1 MRSRHVLPNL
11 RTAIVGSGAIGLY
24 YGGKLAHFGRDV
36 HFLLRSD
43 YDAVRKRGL
52 RLRSKKENIHVP
64 KVQAY
69 RSTQEIG
76 VCGLV
81 IVAVKTTS
89 NAGLLSL
96 IPPLLGE
103 QTMILTLQNGLGNE
117 DFLAG
122 HFGAERVLGGLCY
135 ISLNRTAPG
144 VVERLDAGRLTI
156 GEYRGHP
163 QPRTHDVAWEFKRC
177 GVVCNVA
184 DDLTLERW
192 RKLVWNIPFNG
203 LSVVAGGLDTAAI
216 LADDRLRQLTVE
228 LMDETIAIANAC
240 GHRLPTAVALDLMR
254 RTKAMDAYRPSTL
267 LDYEAG
273 RPLEIESIWGETL
286 RHAQAAGVA
295 VPRLEMLCL
304 LLRSLDQRRRK

>member
-1 MRSRHVLPNL
+1 MKHTLPNF
-11 RTAIVGSGAIGLY
+11 RIAIVGSGAIGLY

-43 YDAVRKRGL
+43 YDVVRKRGL
-52 RLRSKKENIHVP
+52 HLRSKKERIHVP

-76 VCGLV
+76 VCDLV

-89 NAGLLSL
+89 NPELPPL
-96 IPPLLGE
+96 ISPLLGE

-122 HFGAERVLGGLCY
+122 HFGAERILGGLCY
-135 ISLNRTAPG
+135 VSLNRTGPG

-156 GEYRGHP
+156 GEYRDYP

-177 GVVCNVA
+177 GVVCSVA

-203 LSVVAGGLDTAAI
+203 LSIVAGGLDTVAI
-216 LADDRLRQLTVE
+216 LADDGLQQLTVE

-240 GHRLPTAVALDLMR
+240 GHQLPTAVAFDLMR
-254 RTKAMDAYRPSTL
+254 RTKAMDAHKPSTL

-295 VPRLEMLCL
+295 APRLEMLCR
-304 LLRSLDQRRRK
+304 LLRSLDKKRRK

>member
-11 RTAIVGSGAIGLY
+11 RIAIVGSGAIGLY

-89 NAGLLSL
+89 NAGLPSL

-117 DFLAG
+117 YFLAG
-122 HFGAERVLGGLCY
+122 HFGAERILGGLCY

-156 GEYRGHP
+156 GEYHGHP

-177 GVVCNVA
+177 GVVCKVA

-203 LSVVAGGLDTAAI
+203 LSIVAGGLDTAAI
-216 LADDRLRQLTVE
+216 LADDGLRQLTVE

-286 RHAQAAGVA
+286 RRAQAAGVA
-295 VPRLEMLCL
+295 APRLEMLYR
-304 LLRSLDQRRRK
+304 LLRSLDEKRRK

>member
-1 MRSRHVLPNL
+1 
-11 RTAIVGSGAIGLY
+11 
-24 YGGKLAHFGRDV
+24 
-36 HFLLRSD
+36 
-43 YDAVRKRGL
+43 
-52 RLRSKKENIHVP
+52 
-64 KVQAY
+64 
-69 RSTQEIG
+69 
-76 VCGLV
+76 
-81 IVAVKTTS
+81 
-89 NAGLLSL
+89 
-96 IPPLLGE
+96 
-103 QTMILTLQNGLGNE
+103 MILTLQNGLGNE
-117 DFLAG
+117 DFLAE
-122 HFGAERVLGGLCY
+122 HFGAERILGGLCY
-135 ISLNRTAPG
+135 ISLDRTAPG

-216 LADDRLRQLTVE
+216 LADDRLQQLTVE

-295 VPRLEMLCL
+295 VPRLEVLCR
-304 LLRSLDQRRRK
+304 LLRSLDQSRRK

>member
-1 MRSRHVLPNL
+1 MKHTLPNL
-11 RTAIVGSGAIGLY
+11 RIAIVGSGAIGLY

-89 NAGLLSL
+89 NAGLPSL

-122 HFGAERVLGGLCY
+122 HFGAERILGGLCY

-156 GEYRGHP
+156 GEYRDHP
-163 QPRTHDVAWEFKRC
+163 QPRTHNVAWEFKRC

-184 DDLTLERW
+184 DDLALERW

-203 LSVVAGGLDTAAI
+203 LSIVAGGLDTAAI

-295 VPRLEMLCL
+295 VPRLEMLFR
-304 LLRSLDQRRRK
+304 LLRSLDEKRRK

>member
-1 MRSRHVLPNL
+1 MRSRHVLPKL
-11 RTAIVGSGAIGLY
+11 RIAIVGSGAIGLY

-43 YDAVRKRGL
+43 YDAVRRRGL
-52 RLRSKKENIHVP
+52 RLRSKKENIHVARLH
-64 KVQAY
+64 AY

-76 VCGLV
+76 VCDLV
-81 IVAVKTTS
+81 IVSVKTTS
-89 NAGLLSL
+89 NSELPPL
-96 IPPLLGE
+96 IAPLLGE
-103 QTMILTLQNGLGNE
+103 RTMILTLQNGLGNE
-117 DFLAG
+117 DFLAE
-122 HFGAERVLGGLCY
+122 HFGAWRILGGLCY

-163 QPRTHDVAWEFKRC
+163 QPRTHDVAWEFKRS

-192 RKLVWNIPFNG
+192 RKLVWNLPFNG
-203 LSVVAGGLDTAAI
+203 LSVVAGGLDTSAI
-216 LADDRLRQLTVE
+216 LADDGLQQLTVE

-286 RHAQAAGVA
+286 RRAQAAGVA
-295 VPRLEMLCL
+295 APRLEMLCR
-304 LLRSLDQRRRK
+304 LLRSLDQIRRK

>member
-11 RTAIVGSGAIGLY
+11 RIAIVGSGAIGLY

-52 RLRSKKENIHVP
+52 CLRSKKENIHVP

-76 VCGLV
+76 VCDLV

-135 ISLNRTAPG
+135 ISLNRTGPG

-177 GVVCNVA
+177 GVICNVA

-203 LSVVAGGLDTAAI
+203 LSIVAGGLDTAAI

-228 LMDETIAIANAC
+228 LMDETIAVANAC

-286 RHAQAAGVA
+286 RYAQAAGVA